1 MSARKLR
8 VGETITS
15 HGIITTPKYYK
26 AEYSSTQ
33 DYNKTIVKNRTIV
46 FSILG
51 ALFIIFCALAASFES
66 VLALVR

>member
-8 VGETITS
+8 AGEIITS
-15 HGIITTPKYYK
+15 HGIITTPKSYGVKYPPM
-26 AEYSSTQ
+26 Q
-33 DYNKTIVKNRTIV
+33 DYNKTVSRNRTIA

-51 ALFIIFCALAASFES
+51 ALFIISCTLVTNFES